1 MRCKQY
7 SILIASLIAFS
18 IISADPMPW
27 WEVSYNLDI
36 QYPSMGDY
44 KWEKGCDKLI
54 VKAKAENRRSF
65 YMIDPALGDTVI
77 YLDSSVFN
85 YRGKDISVIR

>member
-44 KWEKGCDKLI
+44 KWEKGSDKLI
-54 VKAKAENRRSF
+54 VKGKAENR
-65 YMIDPALGDTVI
+65 
-77 YLDSSVFN
+77 
-85 YRGKDISVIR
+85 

>member
-27 WEVSYNLDI
+27 WEVSYSLDI

-44 KWEKGCDKLI
+44 KWEKGSDKLI
-54 VKAKAENRRSF
+54 VKGKAENRRSF
-65 YMIDPALGDTVI
+65 YIHPFLGFCSLKWSLKFYQKMTGYI
-77 YLDSSVFN
+77 SLD
-85 YRGKDISVIR
+85 